1 MLSFL
6 RYTEKRKTDI
16 ERSKSMVKI
25 KVSYEHESELYKL
38 KRRLEPNVK
47 SVKKSNNQR
56 GRYKKAYIELENM
69 HVV

>member
-1 MLSFL
+1 MLRPTRMREICKKGSD
-6 RYTEKRKTDI
+6 RV
-16 ERSKSMVKI
+16 VKI

-47 SVKKSNNQR
+47 SVKKSNNQQ

>member
-1 MLSFL
+1 MREICKKGSD
-6 RYTEKRKTDI
+6 RV
-16 ERSKSMVKI
+16 VKI

-38 KRRLEPNVK
+38 KRRLKPNVK
-47 SVKKSNNQR
+47 SVKKSNNQQ

>member
-1 MLSFL
+1 
-6 RYTEKRKTDI
+6 
-16 ERSKSMVKI
+16 MVKI

>member
-1 MLSFL
+1 MREICKKGSD
-6 RYTEKRKTDI
+6 RV
-16 ERSKSMVKI
+16 VKI

-47 SVKKSNNQR
+47 SVKKSNNQQ